1 MCERRNIKRYHKLWI
16 GYPAVLHGSW
26 FIPLHCCPNESFKG
40 LFAKVC
46 LNDAYSGW
54 HLLGSS
60 LVVFGTIL
68 AYWFCCISAPDDKG
82 WCDKVAGL
90 PNMFGWSKKNM
101 KHKLALI
108 FFVVLLERC
117 CSEVEVDRLTLRL
130 LRSKA
135 LTVTAYSQ
143 GFRLRHEGLLQASG
157 LCQYNRY
164 FCPF

>member
-1 MCERRNIKRYHKLWI
+1 MEVDLSHCIVAPTSHSRVFLQRCASTMLTADGISLGRALWSLGRYLPTDSAVFLLQMIRVDVIKLQ
-16 GYPAVLHGSW
+16 
-26 FIPLHCCPNESFKG
+26 
-40 LFAKVC
+40 
-46 LNDAYSGW
+46 
-54 HLLGSS
+54 
-60 LVVFGTIL
+60 VFQT
-68 AYWFCCISAPDDKG
+68 CSDD
-82 WCDKVAGL
+82 
-90 PNMFGWSKKNM
+90 PKKNM

-117 CSEVEVDRLTLRL
+117 CSEGEVDRLTLRL